1 MSSSADSEVDVKFL
15 HGATGMGF
23 TKQEARAAFKE
34 ANGDAEAAMQK
45 LVHS

>member
-1 MSSSADSEVDVKFL
+1 
-15 HGATGMGF
+15 MGF
-23 TKQEARAAFKE
+23 TKQEALAAFKQ